1 MFRGVKWF
9 VAGGVAT
16 VMLITGA
23 YFKADLD
30 RRQAEK
36 LRVENERLVAEQTE
50 LLRIQRELA
59 AEKVRLEA
67 ERKKLAEVI
76 DRLNVERRVAL
87 IEVLEQHV
95 DERGEAVQT
104 VIRFSERSRAGE
116 DLPPMTFGVEG
127 DTPHFDALVI
137 KFDDDYVAHGDQL
150 RGQSVAL
157 FRRVYG
163 ETQTPRDGYWL
174 GKPGDVPDV
183 YRVDPN
189 PSDFEQQLWSEF
201 WTYASDP
208 EKAAAAG
215 VRVAQGEAVYA
226 PMKPNEVWTLTLE
239 ADGGLNLKKS
249 GEMPADSNAA
259 DGKSES

>member
-9 VAGGVAT
+9 IAGGVAT
-16 VMLITGA
+16 VALITGV
-23 YFKADLD
+23 YFKADID
-30 RRQAEK
+30 RRRAEA
-36 LRVENERLVAEQTE
+36 LRAENERLVARQAE
-50 LLRIQRELA
+50 LIRVQQQLA
-59 AEKVRLEA
+59 EENARLEA
-67 ERKKLAEVI
+67 ERKKLAQVI
-76 DRLNVERRVAL
+76 ERLNVERRVAL

-95 DERGEAVQT
+95 DERGEPVQT
-104 VIRFSERSRAGE
+104 VIRFSEQNRAGKQ
-116 DLPPMTFGVEG
+116 LPPMTFGVEG

-150 RGQSVAL
+150 RGQSIAL

-174 GKPGDVPDV
+174 GKPGDVPDI
-183 YRVDPN
+183 YRVDPD
-189 PSDFEQQLWSEF
+189 PRDFERRLWSEF

-249 GEMPADSNAA
+249 GETGA
-259 DGKSES
+259 ESHMANTDEKG